1 MAMPR
6 FRTPRRATRQAPA
19 VRAAHQSLSDPI
31 ALEAFKPAHG
41 RLAAALRRPPS
52 TSRRRGQKGRLR
64 APADAPSRR
73 HRPREGALKKIGRF
87 FRLHHFGSFSALLNR
102 FGTVLGSFWT
112 VWTPIWTIFGVKFGA
127 IFSKHL
133 LGVGGC
139 ILRQHGVVGFGC
151 IGGCSPFARSGW
163 LLQGNLG

>member
-52 TSRRRGQKGRLR
+52 TSRRRGQKERMGGTIW
-64 APADAPSRR
+64 DTVMVTV
-73 HRPREGALKKIGRF
+73 KIGIDFVIDAGRIRDHQLRSISSSRLFYQF
-87 FRLHHFGSFSALLNR
+87 FVVQG
-102 FGTVLGSFWT
+102 W
-112 VWTPIWTIFGVKFGA
+112 PIGGVDHLPSLTRPGA
-127 IFSKHL
+127 HSKHL
-133 LGVGGC
+133 IWLVRTRAVYMPR
-139 ILRQHGVVGFGC
+139 ILNRWSNFDLH
-151 IGGCSPFARSGW
+151 I
-163 LLQGNLG
+163 LL